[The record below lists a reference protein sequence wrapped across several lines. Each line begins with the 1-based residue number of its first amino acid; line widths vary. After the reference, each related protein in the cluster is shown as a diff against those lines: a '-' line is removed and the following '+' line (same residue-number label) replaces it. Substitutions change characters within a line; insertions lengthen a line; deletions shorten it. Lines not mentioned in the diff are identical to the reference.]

1 MLNFFKKT
9 LAKTLEN
16 ITKTKANHKISKD
29 LLEEILLE
37 ADVAYEI
44 VEEIIYYLPLCQ

>member
-1 MLNFFKKT
+1 MFDFFKKG
-9 LAKTLEN
+9 LAKTLESIVGVKGEN
-16 ITKTKANHKISKD
+16 KKITKD

-44 VEEIIYYLPLCQ
+44 VEEIIYYLPPE